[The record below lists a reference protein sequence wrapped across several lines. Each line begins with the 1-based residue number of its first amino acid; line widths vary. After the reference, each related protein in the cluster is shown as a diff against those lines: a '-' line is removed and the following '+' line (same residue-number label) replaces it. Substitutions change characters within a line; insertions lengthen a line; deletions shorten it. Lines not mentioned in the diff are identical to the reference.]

1 MEILSNTKIDLKSRL
16 SSGDK
21 SSLKGLASF
30 TVSELSE
37 SNLDELALLSEKL
50 EKMGVSLEITR
61 KKNKENGISYDFVV
75 MKLNEEKYRSA
86 TTRHAGRK
94 ADFEKKYDAYG
105 KCTVAE
111 LQEKLQVMS
120 KTDVAKELGCSRMT
134 LYRILNNISKRNPA
148 GDTSIWHYT
157 S

>member
-1 MEILSNTKIDLKSRL
+1 MDDRIDLKRRL
-16 SSGDK
+16 QITDNK
-21 SSLKGLASF
+21 KLKGVVSF
-30 TVSELSE
+30 TVGELNETS
-37 SNLDELALLSEKL
+37 LDELAFFADKL
-50 EKMGVSLEITR
+50 EKIGISLEITR
-61 KKNKENGISYDFVV
+61 KKNTENSIGYDFVV

-94 ADFEKKYDAYG
+94 ADFEEKYDKYG
-105 KCTVAE
+105 KCTVDE
-111 LQEKLQVMS
+111 LREMLKTMS

-134 LYRILNNISKRNPA
+134 LYRILNNISMRNPA

>member
-1 MEILSNTKIDLKSRL
+1 MDEKIDLNKRL
-16 SSGDK
+16 QITDNK
-21 SSLKGLASF
+21 KLKGVVSF
-30 TVSELSE
+30 TAGELNETS
-37 SNLDELALLSEKL
+37 LDELAFFADKL
-50 EKMGVSLEITR
+50 EKIGISLEITR
-61 KKNKENGISYDFVV
+61 KKNTENGIGYDFVV

-94 ADFEKKYDAYG
+94 ADFEEKYDKYG
-105 KCTVAE
+105 KCTVEE
-111 LQEKLQVMS
+111 LMEMLKTMS